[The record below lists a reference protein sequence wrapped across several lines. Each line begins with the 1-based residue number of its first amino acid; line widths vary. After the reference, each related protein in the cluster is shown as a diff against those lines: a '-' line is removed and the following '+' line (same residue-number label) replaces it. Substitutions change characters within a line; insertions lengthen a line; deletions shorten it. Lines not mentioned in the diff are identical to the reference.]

1 MAEITSTHNPRI
13 QRVRAL
19 LNQRSARDDEKA
31 YVVEGVRL
39 CEEAIACGCVPGEV
53 YLSPTL
59 SERGRKLADTTKEKG
74 AEIIDVPA
82 HVMEALSAT
91 ETSQGVLMVLPQES
105 KPLAHD
111 TDFVLVLDQIR
122 DPGNM
127 GTILRS
133 AASAGV
139 QAIFLPPGNT
149 DIFAPKVVRSGMGAH
164 FRLSLNSRTWPEIIK
179 YCKEE
184 NSSSLHLMLAESGE
198 GISFWNTDM
207 RQPLALVIGGEAEGA
222 SPEGRLSIDSFVNI
236 PMPGKFESLNAAVA
250 ASILFFEVVRQRS
263 IK

>member
-19 LNQRSARDDEKA
+19 LNQRSVRDEEKA

-39 CEEAIACGCVPGEV
+39 CEEAIACGFLPGEV
-53 YLSPTL
+53 YVSPAL
-59 SERGRKLADTTKEKG
+59 SERGRKLAESAKKKG
-74 AEIIDVPA
+74 AAVIDVPA

-105 KPLAHD
+105 KHLPHD
-111 TDFVLVLDQIR
+111 ADFVLILDQIR
-122 DPGNM
+122 DPGNL

-133 AASAGV
+133 AASASA
-139 QAIFLPPGNT
+139 QAVFLPSGNT
-149 DIFAPKVVRSGMGAH
+149 DVFAPKVVRSGMGAH
-164 FRLSLNSRTWPEIIK
+164 FRLSLNFNPWPEIIR

-184 NSSSLHLMLAESGE
+184 NKSSLHLMLAESSE
-198 GISFWNTDM
+198 GVSCWETDM
-207 RQPLALVIGGEAEGA
+207 HQPLALVIGGEADGA
-222 SPEGRLSIDSFVNI
+222 SPEGRLAIDTFVNI

-250 ASILFFEVVRQRS
+250 ASILLFEVVRQRS
-263 IK
+263 SK

>member
-19 LNQRSARDDEKA
+19 LNQRSARDEEKA
-31 YVVEGVRL
+31 FVVEGVRL
-39 CEEAIACGCVPGEV
+39 CEEAIITGCVPGEA
-53 YLSPTL
+53 YASPALSA
-59 SERGRKLADTTKEKG
+59 RGRKLIDAAQEKG
-74 AEIIDVPA
+74 AEIFEVPE
-82 HVMEALSAT
+82 HVMEALSNT
-91 ETSQGVLMVLPQES
+91 ETSQGILMVLPQDAR
-105 KPLAHD
+105 PLALD
-111 TDFVLVLDQIR
+111 TDFVLILDQIR

-139 QAIFLPPGNT
+139 QAVLLPPGNT
-149 DIFAPKVVRSGMGAH
+149 DVFAPKVVRSGMGAH
-164 FRLSLNSRTWPEIIK
+164 FRLNLNFCDWSQIIK

-198 GISFWNTDM
+198 GVSFWKTDM
-207 RQPLALVIGGEAEGA
+207 QQPLALVIGGEAEGA
-222 SPEGRLSIDSFVNI
+222 SPEAKLSIDSFVNI

-250 ASILFFEVVRQRS
+250 AGILLFEVVRQRS
-263 IK
+263 FK